1 MPELEPYLDSVVERG
16 VLVLTIL
23 RKQVEGEALAAGL
36 KEEMADAVA
45 RHGTN
50 KVVLDLSHCRYLS
63 SIAFW
68 PLLALRRQLADTGGK
83 LLITGLSGAVLEVFA
98 STRMVS
104 STGSLDAPFEMAPDR
119 ETAVS
124 RLADS

>member
-1 MPELEPYLDSVVERG
+1 MPDFEPYLESVVERG

-23 RKQVEGEALAAGL
+23 RKQIEGEDLAVVLKDELAA
-36 KEEMADAVA
+36 AVKK
-45 RHGTN
+45 HGIH
-50 KVVLDLSHCRYLS
+50 KVVLDLGRCHYVS

-68 PLLALRRQLADTGGK
+68 PLLALRRQLADASGK
-83 LLITGLSGAVLEVFA
+83 LLITGLNGAVHEVFT
-98 STRMVS
+98 STKMVS